1 MPSQRS
7 QWFARNEQAEA
18 LEAEG
23 ERHEALQLYEENARE
38 GCDLSFTYERMAAI
52 YRAEDRLP
60 DAVTAIEN
68 ALAIEKERGPS
79 AKVVRLQQ
87 SVKNLRKA
95 AAEAPT
101 RRRAAPKRDRTERRT
116 TAPSTKGKATKK
128 GCFSV
133 LLILFSLASLT
144 AFVLI

>member
-7 QWFARNEQAEA
+7 QWFARNEQAEQ

-23 ERHEALQLYEENARE
+23 ERQKALALYEQNARE
-38 GCDLSFTYERMAAI
+38 GCNLSFTYERMATI
-52 YRAEDRLP
+52 YRADDRLP
-60 DAVTAIEN
+60 EAVEAMEK
-68 ALAIEKERGPS
+68 ALTIEKERGPS
-79 AKVVRLQQ
+79 AKVVRLEK
-87 SVKNLRKA
+87 SAKSLRNA

-101 RRRAAPKRDRTERRT
+101 RRKTAPRRERTERRA
-116 TAPSTKGKATKK
+116 TAPSTKGKAAKK